1 MLTIFISFSLHAFA
15 CSVEKTYKYLYP
27 HSLAELVDSDDYWFI
42 LIYFSSKLLHSFVCT
57 SVGFL
62 CSSLAYSQMS
72 ATNYLAY
79 LDIMLKCHINFT
91 LSKLH
96 IKVRGIHIF
105 SQICNFNTSLSFNQT
120 CLVHDKTT
128 TTTKITLLIC
138 PLSGL
143 AFIVNMAQPRVT
155 SKEGISVVEIL
166 RSFWPVGIF
175 VGELSQLIIY
185 AGGLHVLGKVPFLG
199 KWG

>member
-1 MLTIFISFSLHAFA
+1 
-15 CSVEKTYKYLYP
+15 
-27 HSLAELVDSDDYWFI
+27 
-42 LIYFSSKLLHSFVCT
+42 
-57 SVGFL
+57 
-62 CSSLAYSQMS
+62 MS
-72 ATNYLAY
+72 ATNYLAN
-79 LDIMLKCHINFT
+79 LDIILKCHINFT

-105 SQICNFNTSLSFNQT
+105 SQICILNTSLSFNQT
-120 CLVHDKTT
+120 CLIHDKTT
-128 TTTKITLLIC
+128 TSKSTLLIC
-138 PLSGL
+138 PVSGL

-166 RSFWPVGIF
+166 RSCWPVGIV

-185 AGGLHVLGKVPFLG
+185 VGGLHVLGKVPFLG